1 MRLEKGKLYDLDGR
15 PWRCVLVNEC
25 RAKLVPSWKERRSFQ
40 EHDGTERAFWYTP
53 DALNISPDS
62 ALKEWTTSDGP

>member
-25 RAKLVPSWKERRSFQ
+25 RAKLKPAWRERRTFL
-40 EHDGTERAFWYTP
+40 ELDGTEREFFATP
-53 DALNISPDS
+53 ASLDVSPHS
-62 ALKEWTTSDGP
+62 AIPEWSNPTS